1 MAGRTGGRACILGV
15 NNKVGKLENGVYG
28 GIPDKNVWGIRTMTS
43 GSVSGQPFEWAT
55 YVSFGSFQLAYNN
68 NGKFAVR
75 AITAGDTDFNSWKV
89 LM

>member
-1 MAGRTGGRACILGV
+1 
-15 NNKVGKLENGVYG
+15 
-28 GIPDKNVWGIRTMTS
+28 MTS